1 MRLKPKSTVHN
12 PRAVLYKRFT
22 DLETA
27 TEKRVCYVYYKD
39 GMYITSYVF
48 DTENYKFIPAPFY
61 DTQYEKRVPIDEYAF
76 YRYGDFVF
84 RFTATREKFGDDWST
99 IYVWERIKL
108 SDIGENGEHEV
119 ELTVNVGGIGAGTYQ
134 RFFKSIN
141 IKNILTKPV
150 DEITIYQKTGYQFD
164 ECYCILNLGDKS
176 YHFGG
181 SAAIPPSGDYVVP
194 DDTNTDFSLRATAD
208 NNGLV
213 TPYTMDIG
221 GIISPSDDVDIVVSV
236 KFMATGLDLLSALFN
251 DVARYQTNKYYRVGT
266 FDYMIRG
273 SIEGSENQII
283 KGAIAPLNSMEIKHF
298 NDHIKLDHDDLVVI
312 DGHLYYVEDTTRD
325 EKRMPKKYNVYFA
338 RLNNIL

>member
-1 MRLKPKSTVHN
+1 MMLKPKSTVHN

-27 TEKRVCYVYYKD
+27 TEKRTVYKTDFVGETKYW
-39 GMYITSYVF
+39 VF
-48 DTENYKFIPAPFY
+48 DTENYQFIPAPFAH
-61 DTQYEKRVPIDEYAF
+61 TQYAKTEPVDEFTF

-84 RFTATREKFGDDWST
+84 RFIADKQQDE
-99 IYVWERIKL
+99 IVYAWERIKI
-108 SDIGENGEHEV
+108 SEMGENGEHEV
-119 ELTVNVGGIGAGTYQ
+119 AVTIHFGTMHAGTYLQ
-134 RFFKSIN
+134 FFNTKN

-150 DEITIYQKTGYQFD
+150 EEITIYQNTGYQFD
-164 ECYCILNLGDKS
+164 ECYCTLNLGDKS
-176 YHFGG
+176 YYFGG
-181 SAAIPPSGDYVVP
+181 SGVVPPSGDYVVP
-194 DDTNTDFSLRATAD
+194 DDTDTDFLLRATAD

-213 TPYTMDIG
+213 KPYTMDFG
-221 GIISPSDDVDIVVSV
+221 GLISPAADVDVSVTV

-298 NDHIKLDHDDLVVI
+298 NDYIKLDHDDLVVI

>member
-1 MRLKPKSTVHN
+1 MRLKPKSTVLN
-12 PRAVLYKRFT
+12 PRAVLYRRFT

-27 TEKRVCYVYYKD
+27 TQKRVCYVFYKN
-39 GMYITSYVF
+39 GEYITHYVF
-48 DTENYKFIPAPFY
+48 DTQKLQFVPAPFY
-61 DTQYEKRVPIDEYAF
+61 DTQYDKRIPIDEYAF
-76 YRYGDFVF
+76 YRYGGFVF
-84 RFTATREKFGDDWST
+84 RFTATREKFGDDWVT
-99 IYVWERIKL
+99 LYVWERIKL
-108 SDIGENGEHEV
+108 SDVGENGEHEV
-119 ELTVNVGGIGAGTYQ
+119 ELTVNVGGMGAGTYY

-150 DEITIYQKTGYQFD
+150 ENITVYQNTGYQFD
-164 ECYCILNLGDKS
+164 EFYCILNLGDKS

-194 DDTNTDFSLRATAD
+194 DDTDTYFSLRATAD

-221 GIISPSDDVDIVVSV
+221 GIISPSDHTDIVVSV

-266 FDYMIRG
+266 FDYKIRG
-273 SIEGSENQII
+273 SIEGRENQII
-283 KGAIAPLNSMEIKHF
+283 KGAIAPLNSFDIVHF
-298 NDHIKLDHDDLVVI
+298 DDSLNLEHDDLVVI
-312 DGHLYYVEDTTRD
+312 DGHLYSVEDTTRD